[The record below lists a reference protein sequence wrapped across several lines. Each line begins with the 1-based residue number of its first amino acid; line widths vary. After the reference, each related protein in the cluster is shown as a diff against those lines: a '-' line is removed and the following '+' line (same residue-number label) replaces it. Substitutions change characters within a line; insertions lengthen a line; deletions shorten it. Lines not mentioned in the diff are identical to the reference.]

1 MTHAMTQDAF
11 EPTDHAEPKR
21 SISVLLADDHPPFR
35 IGMRTL
41 LEQNPH
47 IHVVG
52 EADTGAQTLQQ
63 LERLQPDVLVLDCQL
78 PDLDGPTVAREVRR
92 RQWRTPILAL
102 SAFDELSYIR
112 GMLSAGVQ
120 GYVLKNEA
128 PGVIVAAVKA
138 TAQGQSYFSASV
150 SQHLAR
156 LAHDPGEPKGW
167 PTERE
172 QVVLRLLAEGLTN
185 AAIAQR
191 LNIAERTAAYHVENL
206 MTKLAAN
213 NRTEA
218 VVAAIR
224 AGWLKV

>member
-1 MTHAMTQDAF
+1 MTQNLLGQ
-11 EPTDHAEPKR
+11 TDCIESQR
-21 SISVLLADDHPPFR
+21 TISVLLADDHPPFR

-41 LEQNPH
+41 LEQNS
-47 IHVVG
+47 IIRVVG

-63 LERLQPDVLVLDCQL
+63 LEQLHPNVLVLDCQL
-78 PDLDGPTVAREVRR
+78 PDLDGPAVVREVRR
-92 RQWRTPILAL
+92 RQWQTPILAL
-102 SAFDELSYIR
+102 SAFDDISYIR
-112 GMLSAGVQ
+112 GMLIAGVQ

-128 PGVIVAAVKA
+128 PSIIVAAVEA

-156 LAHDPGEPKGW
+156 LAHDPDEIKDA

-172 QVVLRLLAEGLTN
+172 HQVLQLLAGGLTN

-206 MTKLAAN
+206 MVKLGAS
-213 NRTEA
+213 NRTET

-224 AGWLKV
+224 AGWLRI

>member
-1 MTHAMTQDAF
+1 MHSMTQDAF
-11 EPTDHAEPKR
+11 EPTDLAEPKR
-21 SISVLLADDHPPFR
+21 PISVLLADDHPPFR

-41 LEQNPH
+41 LEQNPR
-47 IHVVG
+47 IRVVG

-63 LERLQPDVLVLDCQL
+63 LERLLPDVLVLDCQL

-92 RQWRTPILAL
+92 RQWRTSILAL

-112 GMLSAGVQ
+112 GMLIAGVQ

-128 PGVIVAAVKA
+128 PGVIVAAVEA

-156 LAHDPGEPKGW
+156 LAHDPNEPKGA

-172 QVVLRLLAEGLTN
+172 QAVLRLLAEGLTN

-206 MTKLAAN
+206 MAKLAAN